1 MSLKIMYFLDD
12 GQGFGGA
19 ANTLLQQAV
28 LMKKAGYNVLLCT
41 SNDKKKEIAKEY
53 RDDSFTISN
62 FVTARGYRHYFYYC
76 QLLYS

>member
-41 SNDKKKEIAKEY
+41 SNDKKKEMAKEY
-53 RDDSFTISN
+53 FTICEK
-62 FVTARGYRHYFYYC
+62 AI
-76 QLLYS
+76 

>member
-28 LMKKAGYNVLLCT
+28 LMKRAGHKVWLC
-41 SNDKKKEIAKEY
+41 
-53 RDDSFTISN
+53 ISN
-62 FVTARGYRHYFYYC
+62 ERTEEIVEEYFHIC
-76 QLLYS
+76 EKVVSK